1 MKKAKKNHEEPRWR
15 AIPATFELSMV
26 VDQGNVTEMDEEFLS
41 LFTNK
46 LGNKTV
52 SKAKLQRILAAYFAG
67 TVTASEKWSAS
78 ALVLKG
84 IMEDMKKY
92 AIFEMEMHFLRMC
105 TNS

>member
-1 MKKAKKNHEEPRWR
+1 
-15 AIPATFELSMV
+15 MV

-67 TVTASEKWSAS
+67 TVTASEK
-78 ALVLKG
+78 
-84 IMEDMKKY
+84 
-92 AIFEMEMHFLRMC
+92 
-105 TNS
+105 